1 MCTKPGL
8 DIFYIRHHLG
18 RTASGQMVDN
28 LRTHGNPKFDHL
40 LTKCY
45 IFPKMHLYN
54 SISGL
59 GKFWTTIIL
68 SNPEIVQILST
79 SIFCLKIVQPW
90 KWDIALGQTLAQ
102 SRVKT
107 NPGQRQ

>member
-40 LTKCY
+40 LTKSH
-45 IFPKMHLYN
+45 ISLKMHIYIIVFGAWAN
-54 SISGL
+54 L
-59 GKFWTTIIL
+59 G
-68 SNPEIVQILST
+68 QILD
-79 SIFCLKIVQPW
+79 KP
-90 KWDIALGQTLAQ
+90 
-102 SRVKT
+102 
-107 NPGQRQ
+107 